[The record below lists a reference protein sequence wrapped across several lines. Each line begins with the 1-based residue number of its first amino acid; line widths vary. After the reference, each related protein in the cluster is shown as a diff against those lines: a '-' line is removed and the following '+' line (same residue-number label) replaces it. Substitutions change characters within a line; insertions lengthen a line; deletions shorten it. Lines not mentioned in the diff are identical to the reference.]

1 MQFVKSVIVSIF
13 GKQKIPYS
21 LNAKKS
27 KEQKENTDIMSITL
41 PFNIYVHLSWKERD
55 RVKEK
60 KSYMAEI
67 QWHQKKDLISFICIT
82 WSSMN
87 YTCVKN
93 KDHLACMIF
102 TKSTQPLWIIFD
114 T

>member
-60 KSYMAEI
+60 NHT
-67 QWHQKKDLISFICIT
+67 WQKYNGIRRRILFL
-82 WSSMN
+82 SS
-87 YTCVKN
+87 V
-93 KDHLACMIF
+93 
-102 TKSTQPLWIIFD
+102 
-114 T
+114 

>member
-60 KSYMAEI
+60 KIIHGRNTMALEEGSYFFHLYNMVQYELYLREE
-67 QWHQKKDLISFICIT
+67 QRSSCMHDFYQKHPTIMDNI
-82 WSSMN
+82 
-87 YTCVKN
+87 
-93 KDHLACMIF
+93 
-102 TKSTQPLWIIFD
+102 
-114 T
+114 